1 MKNTDAQVGALRVD
15 LPNERVS
22 CGAERL
28 QLTPKAFA
36 VLRYLM
42 ERPSQLVLKE
52 ELLQQIWPNTVVTE
66 ASLTTCIR
74 EIRKELK
81 DDSRTARYIETVHR
95 RGYRFIGKVVWER
108 SVIDQHLEDST
119 AFSFLV
125 GRETELGR
133 LGRYLEK
140 AFQGERQVVFV
151 TGEPGIGKTALVETF
166 LNRTAKDG
174 TIRVGRGQCVE
185 HYGEHYGAAEA
196 YLPWLEA
203 LSQLGQSQGK
213 ETLAQILDRYAPT
226 WLALMPW
233 LASSAERKRLQRDV
247 TAAAREQMLR
257 ELAQALEAL
266 AREIPLVLLL
276 EDLHWSDY
284 CSLDLILYLATRREA
299 ASLLL
304 LATYRPVEVILND
317 HPLKAVKQE
326 LQIHRQCEEIRLGFI
341 AETAVAKY
349 MNTRFPGVPAEL
361 ARLVYTR
368 TDGNPL
374 FIVNLTD
381 YLVAREFIVQVN
393 DRWELKD
400 HAGEIGVPENLQAM
414 IERQVERLSPQ
425 DQQMLEA
432 ASVAGIEFSDVVIGN
447 VLEKDCE
454 EIQERC
460 EGLVQREQFLRL
472 TGTEKLPDGAEMTR
486 YAFIHTL
493 YQDVLYRRL
502 TAGRRARLRQ
512 RIGALR
518 EAATRR
524 SSRRR

>member
-1 MKNTDAQVGALRVD
+1 MKKTDAQVGALRVD
-15 LPNERVS
+15 LPNERVL
-22 CGAERL
+22 CGAEWL

-36 VLRYLM
+36 VFRYLT
-42 ERPSQLVLKE
+42 ERPGRLVLKE
-52 ELLQQIWPNTVVTE
+52 ELLRQIWPDAVVTE

-81 DDSRTARYIETVHR
+81 DDSRRGRYIETVHR
-95 RGYRFIGKVVWER
+95 RGYRFIGKVVLER
-108 SVIDQHLEDST
+108 SVTDQHLQDSR

-125 GRETELGR
+125 GREGELGH

-166 LNRTAKDG
+166 LNRAAKDG
-174 TIRVGRGQCVE
+174 TIRVGRGQCVA
-185 HYGEHYGAAEA
+185 HYGAAEA
-196 YLPWLEA
+196 YSPWLEA
-203 LSQLGQSQGK
+203 LSQLGQSQGR
-213 ETLAQILDRYAPT
+213 ELLAPLLHRYAPT
-226 WLALMPW
+226 WLVLMPW
-233 LASSAERKRLQRDV
+233 LISPAERKRLQHDV
-247 TAAAREQMLR
+247 TATARERMLR

-276 EDLHWSDY
+276 EDLHWIDY

-299 ASLLL
+299 ARLLL

-341 AETAVAKY
+341 SENAVAEY
-349 MNTRFPGVPAEL
+349 MDARFPGVPAKL

-374 FIVNLTD
+374 FMVNLTD
-381 YLVAREFIVQVN
+381 YLVAKEFMVQVN
-393 DRWELKD
+393 DRWKLKD
-400 HAGEIGVPENLQAM
+400 HAGEVGVPESLRVM
-414 IERQVERLSPQ
+414 IERQVERLNPQ
-425 DQQMLEA
+425 DQRMLEA
-432 ASVAGIEFSDVVIGN
+432 ASVAGIEFSDIVIGD

-460 EGLVQREQFLRL
+460 EGLIQREQFLRL
-472 TGTEKLPDGAEMTR
+472 KSRDKLPDGAETTR
-486 YAFIHTL
+486 YTFIHAL
-493 YQDVLYRRL
+493 DQDVLYHRL
-502 TAGRRARLRQ
+502 TAGRRARLH
-512 RIGALR
+512 
-518 EAATRR
+518 RR
-524 SSRRR
+524 MSTPEGIKPGR